1 MPRPAYRSPLCAYG
15 HIATHAEL
23 LAEFHG
29 QESAIIP
36 FRMNYGRCE
45 LLRMGIYV
53 CTHLTEAERLA
64 AWCGGHLDCVTVL
77 AELGLPVPSRG
88 TDEPHLRLPRGQ
100 GGVAARR
107 SDAPLARVHW
117 SRLRTP
123 VPSISA
129 TKHAARLGEQ
139 PDRLRVPVREA
150 MRQAVTTCLSYAES
164 AALIEAVCASG
175 HLVEDAA
182 HAISIAPRRV
192 MLALQRLDA
201 IPLAVQDVIG
211 ESLERANHF

>member
-1 MPRPAYRSPLCAYG
+1 MLRSAYRSPLCAYG
-15 HIATHAEL
+15 HVATHAEL
-23 LAEFHG
+23 LSEFHG

-45 LLRMGIYV
+45 LLRMGVYV

-77 AELGLPVPSRG
+77 TELGLPVAHRDS
-88 TDEPHLRLPRGQ
+88 DEPHLRLPRGQ

-107 SDAPLARVHW
+107 SDAPLAHVHW
-117 SRLRTP
+117 SRPRTP
-123 VPSISA
+123 VPSIA
-129 TKHAARLGEQ
+129 DAKVAARSGGE

-150 MRQAVTTCLSYAES
+150 MRQAMTTCLSYAES
-164 AALIEAVCASG
+164 GAFIEAACASG
-175 HLVEDAA
+175 RFVDDAA
-182 HAISIAPRRV
+182 HAIRVAPRRV
-192 MLALQRLDA
+192 MLALRRLDA
-201 IPLAVQDVIG
+201 IPPVVQEVLD